1 MTTATVTGRTEAP
14 ASTIL
19 FRTAIASSLSSLG
32 QFDYD
37 VEDVEFELGGDEG
50 GKQLVQERFDNVHLP
65 RILCGGIL
73 TRKQPNSIRCV
84 KDRPQRKRDSRTLTR
99 VR

>member
-32 QFDYD
+32 RFDYD
-37 VEDVEFELGGDEG
+37 IEDVELELRGDEG
-50 GKQLVQERFDNVHLP
+50 GEQLV
-65 RILCGGIL
+65 
-73 TRKQPNSIRCV
+73 
-84 KDRPQRKRDSRTLTR
+84 
-99 VR
+99 